1 MTYKVVC
8 PVKDNQVI
16 LTLPPDFKNRKEV
29 TVFIDDQVDTK
40 ALKIEALMVASND
53 PLFLTDIKEVQEDF
67 NLIDH
72 ETI

>member
-1 MTYKVVC
+1 MTNKVVC

-40 ALKIEALMVASND
+40 ALKLEALMVASND

>member
-8 PVKDNQVI
+8 TIKDNQVI
-16 LTLPPDFKNRKEV
+16 LTLPPDFKNKKEV

-40 ALKIEALMVASND
+40 SLKVEALRAASND
-53 PLFLTDIKEVQEDF
+53 PLFLADIKEVLEDF

>member
-40 ALKIEALMVASND
+40 VLKLEALLVASND

>member
-29 TVFIDDQVDTK
+29 TVFIDDPVDTK
-40 ALKIEALMVASND
+40 ALKLEALMVASND

>member
-29 TVFIDDQVDTK
+29 TVYIDDQVDTK
-40 ALKIEALMVASND
+40 VLKLEALMVASND